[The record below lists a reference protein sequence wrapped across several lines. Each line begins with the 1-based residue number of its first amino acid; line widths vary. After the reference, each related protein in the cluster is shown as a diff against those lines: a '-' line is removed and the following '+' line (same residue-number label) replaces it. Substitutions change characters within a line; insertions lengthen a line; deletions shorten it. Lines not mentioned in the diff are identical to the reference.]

1 MCQGKDGA
9 EQLCSCLDLNL
20 TGGGIGG
27 KVQMRMYGVAF
38 VNERQ
43 NKEQKEVMKKIK
55 TLKSS

>member
-1 MCQGKDGA
+1 
-9 EQLCSCLDLNL
+9 L